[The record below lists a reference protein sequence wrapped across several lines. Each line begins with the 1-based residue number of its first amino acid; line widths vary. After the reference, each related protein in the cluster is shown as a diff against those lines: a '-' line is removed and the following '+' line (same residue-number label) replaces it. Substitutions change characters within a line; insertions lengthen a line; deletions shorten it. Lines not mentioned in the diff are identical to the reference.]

1 VRYLLDTHVVLWMLD
16 DAPQLG
22 PKVRDQIT
30 DPANDVY
37 VSVVSL
43 WEMALKIR
51 IGKLEADI
59 AEILGYI
66 APAGLRL
73 LDLRPAHLLQ
83 LALLPVIRGHR
94 DPFDHL
100 LIATA
105 QAERLCLVT
114 GDAHVPGY
122 AVEYLALSA

>member
-1 VRYLLDTHVVLWMLD
+1 MRYLLDTHVVLWMLD

-22 PKVRDQIT
+22 PRSREQVT
-30 DPANDVY
+30 DLANEVY
-37 VSVVSL
+37 VSVVSI
-43 WEMALKIR
+43 WEMAIKIR

-59 AEILGYI
+59 KEMLGYL

-83 LALLPVIRGHR
+83 LATLPALPRHR

-105 QAERLCLVT
+105 QAERLCIMTNDSYALHYTVE
-114 GDAHVPGY
+114 HV
-122 AVEYLALSA
+122 SAAA